1 MWGYNRTFGKIKLFC
16 EDSTMECIPKCTE
29 MLRVNQPIRV
39 QPEVKEKEGL
49 GRERGGVS
57 TVQHCQTEMEI
68 TVQHV
73 QETCPIRCIRDC
85 ISSTAGVS
93 WKAKSCSSSRRLQVG
108 SMMRDKG
115 VAQSVI
121 VFI

>member
-29 MLRVNQPIRV
+29 MLQVNQPIRV
-39 QPEVKEKEGL
+39 QPEVKEKGGAGL
-49 GRERGGVS
+49 GFS

-85 ISSTAGVS
+85 FSSTAGVS
-93 WKAKSCSSSRRLQVG
+93 WKAKSCSSSQSLQVG
-108 SMMRDKG
+108 SMMQDKG